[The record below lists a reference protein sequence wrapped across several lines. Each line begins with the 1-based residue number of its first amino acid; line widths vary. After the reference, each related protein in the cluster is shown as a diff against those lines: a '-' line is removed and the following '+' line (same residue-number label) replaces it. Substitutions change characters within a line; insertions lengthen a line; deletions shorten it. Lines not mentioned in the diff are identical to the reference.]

1 MRGGRGG
8 KRLAGISPGMGALE
22 IHDQGSNAAKTRGI
36 CFPALSVPVT
46 LRECFP
52 SGLSERLRVSGARRM
67 RFLRLPGFR
76 WGLFRKY
83 PRKYR
88 MATLA
93 TDARRVT
100 VRDANYSAK

>member
-46 LRECFP
+46 LRECFLR
-52 SGLSERLRVSGARRM
+52 GLANVCV
-67 RFLRLPGFR
+67 FR
-76 WGLFRKY
+76 EQDGCAFC
-83 PRKYR
+83 
-88 MATLA
+88 AS
-93 TDARRVT
+93 
-100 VRDANYSAK
+100 RDFDGGYSANILANIGWLR